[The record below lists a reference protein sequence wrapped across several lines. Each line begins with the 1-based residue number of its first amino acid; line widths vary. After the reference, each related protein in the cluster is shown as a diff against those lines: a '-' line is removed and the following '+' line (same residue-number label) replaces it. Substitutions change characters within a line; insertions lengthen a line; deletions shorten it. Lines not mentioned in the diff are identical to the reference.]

1 MKKRFVKCVA
11 WYLVAG
17 MFVIGMAPR
26 VDAGLASSEAI
37 ALPQVDP
44 TSDLQYI
51 QKLLETKMIRERLGQ
66 LGFSQDEIQAK
77 INQLNDRQLHQLA
90 LSLDEIRVAGN
101 GFAVLVVLLLVGIL
115 VGVWL
120 HVTGRRVV
128 IE

>member
-17 MFVIGMAPR
+17 MFLIGMAPR
-26 VDAGLASSEAI
+26 VDAGLSSSETV

-66 LGFSQDEIQAK
+66 LGFSHDEIQAR
-77 INQLNDRQLHQLA
+77 INQLNDRELHQLA
-90 LSLDEIRVAGN
+90 LSLDEIRVGGN

-115 VGVWL
+115 IGVWL